1 MISLQEVLAKLN
13 NVRSNGNGQF
23 SASCPCP
30 GHSNGKGDKHQSLS
44 IKEGKEGRTLLDCKA
59 GCDLKEILSAIG
71 LKISDITPGKT
82 QQKPYFDRNNVV
94 SVYNYCNGTRKS
106 RDIYKNFLWEH
117 EENGQWITGRGNA
130 PHVLYKQGREKQTVY
145 IVEGEKDC
153 DNLSALGFFVVSGEH
168 GAGKNRKWFQEY
180 NKELSGKTVRIIPDN
195 DSIGVQFMF
204 DSVAPSLV
212 PFAKSLKVYD
222 LSSVCPNLA
231 EKGDISD
238 IITEYGTEQTK
249 QFLAQ
254 LEQIT
259 DEYEPVHSIFD
270 INTLPSVLSCLHPQS
285 NERYRWSD
293 LGNGNLFSDVFSDC
307 LVYVPEKKSWF
318 VYDGKRWIQDTG
330 SVQSRELCKRLADGL
345 NAYALSIADER
356 QRTEYLHFCAR
367 WQGKKYR
374 ETILSDASTVILL
387 LIKTLGY

>member
-44 IKEGKEGRTLLDCKA
+44 IKEGRTLLDCKA

-249 QFLAQ
+249 QHKVPKA
-254 LEQIT
+254 EIVG
-259 DEYEPVHSIFD
+259 ERGKY
-270 INTLPSVLSCLHPQS
+270 VLNRIKNR
-285 NERYRWSD
+285 NE
-293 LGNGNLFSDVFSDC
+293 
-307 LVYVPEKKSWF
+307 
-318 VYDGKRWIQDTG
+318 TG
-330 SVQSRELCKRLADGL
+330 
-345 NAYALSIADER
+345 
-356 QRTEYLHFCAR
+356 
-367 WQGKKYR
+367 
-374 ETILSDASTVILL
+374 
-387 LIKTLGY
+387 